1 MKLDQLQNKLLAAA
15 RLDAP
20 SDHVPYAF
28 EQRIMARLA
37 THTVADD
44 WALWAAALWRA
55 AAPCVAVVLLLGVWT
70 FIETRSGA
78 DSTTLAAALEDAV
91 LAPTDDANESW

>member
-1 MKLDQLQNKLLAAA
+1 MKLDELQEKLIAAA
-15 RLDAP
+15 RLETP
-20 SDHVPYAF
+20 GDHVPYAF
-28 EQRIMARLA
+28 EQRIMAGLA
-37 THTVADD
+37 ARPVADD

-78 DSTTLAAALEDAV
+78 GSTTLAAALEDAV
-91 LAPTDDANESW
+91 LAPTDDASETW